1 MKRSIVVV
9 FGLLIACDSKAPNP
23 WAVRKWDVTS
33 LVAWVDACA
42 ETTGTKTDEGGGLLF
57 ATSPKEHETKRPN
70 QSDCS
75 LTFDQRRKRLDD
87 LSVSVWNW
95 RAGYE
100 PTKYR
105 LEYQT
110 QLALILELVPAR
122 VRATVRSVASG
133 PRRGVIEH
141 PFYISGGFTSPGV
154 WHLNISLVKGY

>member
-1 MKRSIVVV
+1 VK
-9 FGLLIACDSKAPNP
+9 
-23 WAVRKWDVTS
+23 KWDVTS

-57 ATSPKEHETKRPN
+57 ATSPKEPETKRPN
-70 QSDCS
+70 QSNCS
-75 LTFDQRRKRLDD
+75 LTFDQRRERLDD

-105 LEYQT
+105 LEYQA
-110 QLALILELVPAR
+110 QLALILELMPAK

-133 PRRGVIEH
+133 PHRTVVER
-141 PFYISGGFTSPGV
+141 PFHISGGFTSPGV